1 LAAGQGDWVQELA
14 TRVLSATSDPE
25 LRITARLHI
34 GWALV
39 WSNRH
44 ADALATLISV
54 AEEASTRLPVIAWDA
69 IGTAATVAYQSGIP
83 AGREAVLDTLSHL
96 EEPTPQPPD
105 WPAGHADVQRV
116 WITACTDPF
125 GKRTETVPYLH
136 RIAARPVANQA
147 RTGVAAWLLDE
158 TELAVRLLR
167 EALSRLRAPGV
178 RGSSAAALSALQ
190 WACIDS
196 GRWDEALATAREAAD
211 IAAAYKMETVAA
223 IADLTTATVLV
234 MRGQHDQVGPLLAS
248 ALAAV
253 GADEYRSVAARAR
266 HAAGI
271 AALAEGNYLT
281 AYAQL
286 SQLFG
291 ADGMPLHQHV
301 PYLAIADLAAA
312 AVRAERQLEARTL
325 IENALTRAG
334 PAPGPRLDQL
344 AARARGLLAEPA
356 DAEAHFTKGLSDPD
370 GESWPFERAQLRLDY
385 GEWLRRQRR
394 INDAKPVLASAL
406 ETLRRLGAAP
416 WTRRAEAE
424 LRACGVITQAT
435 PAEPDA
441 LAGLTAQQREIV
453 ILAGHGL
460 TNSEIADRLFL
471 SPRTV
476 ASHLYRSY
484 PKLGIAGRH
493 QLRDLIDHAGTSPA
507 TG

>member
-1 LAAGQGDWVQELA
+1 MGDLGAVTRSCRDGNASPWARDGRTATGAPPGDEAQDASQAHDHQTGFGLLQELA

-54 AEEASTRLPVIAWDA
+54 AEEASARLPVIAWDA

-96 EEPTPQPPD
+96 EEPAPQPPD

-116 WITACTDPF
+116 WITASTDPF
-125 GKRTETVPYLH
+125 GKRTETVLHLH
-136 RIAARPVANQA
+136 RIVARPLANLA

-167 EALSRLRAPGV
+167 EAVSRLRAPGV

-211 IAAAYKMETVAA
+211 IAATYKMETVAA

-234 MRGQHDQVGPLLAS
+234 MRGQHDQVGPLLAG

-253 GADEYRSVAARAR
+253 GAAEYRSVAARAR

-271 AALAEGNYLT
+271 AALAR
-281 AYAQL
+281 
-286 SQLFG
+286 S
-291 ADGMPLHQHV
+291 
-301 PYLAIADLAAA
+301 YLA
-312 AVRAERQLEARTL
+312 VTC
-325 IENALTRAG
+325 
-334 PAPGPRLDQL
+334 
-344 AARARGLLAEPA
+344 
-356 DAEAHFTKGLSDPD
+356 H
-370 GESWPFERAQLRLDY
+370 
-385 GEWLRRQRR
+385 LRR
-394 INDAKPVLASAL
+394 
-406 ETLRRLGAAP
+406 
-416 WTRRAEAE
+416 
-424 LRACGVITQAT
+424 
-435 PAEPDA
+435 
-441 LAGLTAQQREIV
+441 
-453 ILAGHGL
+453 
-460 TNSEIADRLFL
+460 
-471 SPRTV
+471 
-476 ASHLYRSY
+476 
-484 PKLGIAGRH
+484 
-493 QLRDLIDHAGTSPA
+493 
-507 TG
+507 